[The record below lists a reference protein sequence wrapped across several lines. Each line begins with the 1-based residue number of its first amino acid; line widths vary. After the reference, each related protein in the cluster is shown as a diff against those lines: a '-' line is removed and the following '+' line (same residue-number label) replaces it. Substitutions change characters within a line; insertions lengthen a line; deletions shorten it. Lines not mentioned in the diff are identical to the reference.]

1 MYKREST
8 MKKSNVNIETEIDR
22 TLNLLDEMKPLEVNH
37 FFRVR
42 LMQRIEQESEQ
53 RSNKLAIGRGVGKID
68 LRFAFMALLIII
80 NVASAIVSFI
90 HTDSPVRSGISEML
104 DSQGYDYARPAYAYY
119 DPTGTFPSDAETN
132 SNKNP

>member
-1 MYKREST
+1 
-8 MKKSNVNIETEIDR
+8 MKMSNVNIETEIDR
-22 TLNLLDEMKPLEVNH
+22 TLHLLDEMKPLEVNH

-53 RSNKLAIGRGVGKID
+53 RTNKLAIGRVSGKLD

-80 NVASAIVSFI
+80 NLASAFISLI
-90 HTDSPVRSGISEML
+90 HTDSPVRAGISEML

-119 DPTGTFPSDAETN
+119 DQTGTFPSDTEN
-132 SNKNP
+132 NNNQNP